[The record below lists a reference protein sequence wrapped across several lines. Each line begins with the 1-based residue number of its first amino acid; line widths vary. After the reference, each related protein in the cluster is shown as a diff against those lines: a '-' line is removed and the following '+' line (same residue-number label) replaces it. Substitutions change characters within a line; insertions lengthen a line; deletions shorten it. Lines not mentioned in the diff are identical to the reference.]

1 MTPYILSLAAASLAA
16 ALVELLAPKGE
27 GGRLAAGIRMV
38 AGLFLLVALLSPL
51 RAGLELLVGLS
62 DGTVDLPVGV
72 PSVEAEDY
80 ESTLQASILS
90 LGEAELT
97 AWVGETLRTAFG
109 VSPEEAEVIPVW
121 AESEALPPPLAEV
134 YILLSGTAALEDPHP
149 IEAYFA
155 DALGCSCRVSVTL
168 S

>member
-62 DGTVDLPVGV
+62 DGTVDLPAGV

-109 VSPEEAEVIPVW
+109 VSPEEVEVTPVW
-121 AESEALPPPLAEV
+121 AESETLPPPLAELCIV
-134 YILLSGTAALEDPHP
+134 LSGEAMFANPHP
-149 IEAYFA
+149 MEAYFT
-155 DALGCSCRVSVTL
+155 DALGCPCRVSVAIH
-168 S
+168 